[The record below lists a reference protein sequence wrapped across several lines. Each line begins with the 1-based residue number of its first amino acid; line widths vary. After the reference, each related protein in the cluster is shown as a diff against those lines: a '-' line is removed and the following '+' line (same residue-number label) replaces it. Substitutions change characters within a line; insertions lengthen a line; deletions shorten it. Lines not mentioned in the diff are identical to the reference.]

1 MRARAGPVIGDHAD
15 GDSRERSSRL
25 RSLATVR
32 GEDRRPMKKRDLAAA
47 VANHVDVDPKVAA
60 KVLDGTIEVI
70 LATVAKGEDVTL
82 TGFAKL
88 SKVKR
93 AARVGRNPQTGEP
106 VKIKA
111 KTVAKITPLKGFKD
125 VVLGVSP
132 APKIVAA
139 KKVAAPAKKVAVA
152 AKKATGA
159 ARGNSRVAAIR
170 DGAPAA
176 TVTPA
181 KKASGAASTAK
192 KRSTTRTPPARKAT
206 AAAKKA

>member
-1 MRARAGPVIGDHAD
+1 
-15 GDSRERSSRL
+15 
-25 RSLATVR
+25 
-32 GEDRRPMKKRDLAAA
+32 MKKRDLAAA
-47 VANHVDVDPKVAA
+47 VAQHVDVEPKVAA

-132 APKIVAA
+132 APKIAAVKKAAPAA
-139 KKVAAPAKKVAVA
+139 KKSATAATKSAPAAKKAAPTAKKAAPVAKKAPAA

-159 ARGNSRVAAIR
+159 A
-170 DGAPAA
+170 
-176 TVTPA
+176 
-181 KKASGAASTAK
+181 KKATGAVK
-192 KRSTTRTPPARKAT
+192 KAT
-206 AAAKKA
+206 GAAKKA